1 MLDITMV
8 SPIQLKGETS
18 HLLQTGNETNHT
30 AQGDMPRVQVEILY
44 LNVRLDGVVQLL
56 LMALGHNVGQNPGK
70 KNCSVA
76 FLEKAG
82 KYHLVGHWSFS

>member
-1 MLDITMV
+1 
-8 SPIQLKGETS
+8 
-18 HLLQTGNETNHT
+18 
-30 AQGDMPRVQVEILY
+30 
-44 LNVRLDGVVQLL
+44 VVQLL

-70 KNCSVA
+70 KYCSVA